1 MCGIA
6 GFLMDPLPRE
16 SPEAILDMLSAINH
30 RGPDESGYVLLPKVA
45 MSTARLQILDFENGQ
60 QPILSE
66 DRRYCLAY
74 NGEIYNYIEL
84 REELKAI
91 GHSFKTNCDTEVVIK
106 AWEEWGEESLLRL
119 NGGFAFSL
127 FDQLEDTLF
136 LARDRFGKRPLYYYQ
151 DSEKFVYASEIK
163 GISSFPG
170 INLKINADSL
180 AMIFAFWTPFES
192 ITPYE
197 KVYQVPPGHYLKLNS
212 KGSDPK
218 QYFKLSF
225 DGAAEEINSGKAA
238 EKVKHAIDRSVYSR
252 LRSDT
257 EVGAYLSGGLDS
269 AIVTQ
274 EAREYVSKIKS
285 FSVTFEDPSFDESNE
300 QKELSKYLGTDHHPL
315 RITGSDIVDVFPQA
329 VMHAEVPVFR
339 TAFVPMYLLSRHVR
353 NNGIKVVL
361 TGEGADEVFLGYNIF
376 KETLL
381 RKDWRNLQSAERAKV
396 ISSLYPYLKHYKDDK
411 SSKMLHALYENFS
424 EEGNPFF
431 SHEIRLFNSSFS
443 LKLLSKDLPIQH
455 VLSKAKQEGLF
466 PDPSETAV
474 QNAQF
479 LEYKTLLHGY
489 LLSTQGDRMTFA
501 HGVEARCPFLD
512 PDLFDLSKSLPQ
524 SLKLS
529 SQGVEKT
536 ILKTAYK
543 DSLPQF
549 VLDKPKQPYR
559 APDAKAFLESG
570 SDYLDSVLSEVELG
584 KLDFID
590 AKFANRLLSKLMKS
604 DTSNIS
610 HREDQAFL
618 LLLSTSLI
626 VQSFIKHRPPR
637 QKLNLVRSIDLRNC
651 G

>member
-1 MCGIA
+1 
-6 GFLMDPLPRE
+6 MDPLPRE
-16 SPEAILDMLSAINH
+16 SPETILDMLSAINH

-66 DRRYCLAY
+66 DNRYCLAY

-84 REELKAI
+84 REELRAI
-91 GHSFKTNCDTEVVIK
+91 GYSFKTNCDTEVVMK
-106 AWEEWGEESLLRL
+106 AWEEWGEESLLRF

-127 FDQLEDTLF
+127 FDQLENTLF
-136 LARDRFGKRPLYYYQ
+136 LARDRFGKRPLYYYE

-170 INLKINADSL
+170 ISLKIDADSM

-197 KVYQVPPGHYLKLNS
+197 KVYQVPPGHCLKLNS
-212 KGSDPK
+212 KGSSTRK
-218 QYFKLSF
+218 YFALSF
-225 DGAAEEINSGKAA
+225 EGDREACEPGEATEE
-238 EKVKHAIDRSVYSR
+238 VKHTIDRSVFTR

-257 EVGAYLSGGLDS
+257 EVGTYLSGGLDS
-269 AIVTQ
+269 AIVTE

-285 FSVTFEDPSFDESNE
+285 FSVTFDDPSFDESKE
-300 QKELSKYLGTDHHPL
+300 QEKLSKYLGTDHYPL
-315 RITGSDIVDVFPQA
+315 RITSSDIVDSFPQA
-329 VMHAEVPVFR
+329 LMHAEVPVFR

-353 NNGIKVVL
+353 SKGIKVVL

-381 RKDWRNLQSAERAKV
+381 RKDWRNLGFAERARV

-424 EEGNPFF
+424 EAGHPFF

-443 LKLLSKDLPIQH
+443 LKLLSKDLRIED
-455 VLSKAKQEGLF
+455 VLPRAIQEGLM

-524 SLKLS
+524 TLKLS
-529 SQGVEKT
+529 SQGVEKN

-570 SDYLDSVLSEVELG
+570 SDYLDSVLSESELG

-590 AKFANRLLSKLMKS
+590 SKFANRLVSKLRKS
-604 DTSNIS
+604 DTDKVS
-610 HREDQAFL
+610 HREDQSFM
-618 LLLSTSLI
+618 LLLSMSLI
-626 VQSFIKHRPPR
+626 AQSFINYRAPR

-651 G
+651 E